1 MLCFVQSLETQLNEE
16 LAAHEAELNA
26 LKEQRDRLLV
36 VIGEEMEKPGPTSP
50 RVGELLAELAE
61 IDSAIQNLWEPS
73 A

>member
-50 RVGELLAELAE
+50 RVGELMAELAE